1 MFSNIK
7 DRYDSISFNPPYVP
21 LKFKSKE
28 IKFDKTSYSG
38 EKGTNAI
45 ELFLDSAGNFLTE
58 KGIIFLGVNL
68 FS

>member
-7 DRYDSISFNPPYVP
+7 DKYDLITFNPSYVP

-28 IKFDKTSYSG
+28 IKFDKISYSG

-45 ELFLDSAGNFLTE
+45 ELFLDSVGNFLTE
-58 KGIIFLGVNL
+58 KGVIF
-68 FS
+68 